1 MNAEIITVGTELL
14 RGDIVNS
21 NSQFLSHE
29 LSTFG
34 IQVTH
39 MTTVSDDF
47 NQLRESLRHALGRT
61 ELVLLSGGLE
71 ESADSHTRDA
81 VSDVLSLPLEL
92 HEESWERVQEYFVN
106 TCREMPENSRRLA
119 LLPRGCTVFPN
130 DHGTAPGCAVTRYE
144 QQILMLPGTPRE
156 LYPMYS
162 DYVAPYLSNLVGG
175 TTVSRT
181 VGVFGLSE
189 TVLNER
195 LADLMS
201 ESNPGVASYPKDGEA
216 ILRVTAHAADRKA
229 ALALCDPV
237 VEEIK
242 ERLGVNVYGVDLGS
256 LQKAVVVL
264 LLDKRMKIATA
275 ESCTAGLLSGRLTE
289 VAGASSVFE
298 CGIAA
303 YSKEIKHNILG
314 VPMNLID
321 SYGTVSPQ
329 VASAMAVGVRKV
341 GNASLGVGITG
352 VAGPDM
358 TEGKPVGTVYI
369 ALADEKRVWVKK
381 IETKEGT
388 LEREYVRS
396 LATSYALDLARR
408 YLEAMPTVM
417 AGGEIIEPE
426 KVPEPTIPEAKP
438 VKNRTLLLHH
448 VFPWRGDA
456 PTEILRKLAILIAFL
471 LLLISLFSI
480 VYMRVLKPSDTE
492 STYRS
497 LNGFNAVPAGKFFQ
511 KPSLL

>member
-14 RGDIVNS
+14 HGDIVNS

-47 NQLRESLRHALGRT
+47 SQLREALRHALGRT

-81 VSDVLSLPLEL
+81 VSDVLGVPLEL
-92 HEESWERVQEYFVN
+92 DNESWERVQEYFVN
-106 TCREMPENSRRLA
+106 TCREMPDNSQRQA
-119 LLPRGCTVFPN
+119 MLPRDCTVFPN
-130 DHGTAPGCAVTRYE
+130 DHGTAPGCAVTRYG

-181 VGVFGLSE
+181 IGVFGLSE

-201 ESNPGVASYPKDGEA
+201 EANPGVASYPKDGEA
-216 ILRVTAHAADRKA
+216 ILRITAHAADRKA
-229 ALALCDPV
+229 ALALCNPV
-237 VEEIK
+237 VDEIK
-242 ERLGVNVYGVDLGS
+242 DRLGVNIYGIDIGS

-264 LLDKRMKIATA
+264 LLDKHMKIATA

-289 VAGASSVFE
+289 VAGASAVFE

-352 VAGPDM
+352 VAGPDT

-426 KVPEPTIPEAKP
+426 TVPEPVIPEAKP
-438 VKNRTLLLHH
+438 VQTNFFSIRHIL
-448 VFPWRGDA
+448 PWKGDSIA
-456 PTEILRKLAILIAFL
+456 EIIRKCAILLAFL
-471 LLLISLFSI
+471 LLLAALFSI
-480 VYMRVLKPSDTE
+480 VYMRVLKPSDNV
-492 STYRS
+492 STYRNF
-497 LNGFNAVPAGKFFQ
+497 NGFTAVSARTIF
-511 KPSLL
+511 